1 MAHNFA
7 LVEAGT
13 QILFECLVCSRQIA
27 FARPGE
33 GQPCA
38 IADGDGWL
46 PAEEADRY
54 LEPCETPYTPPVP
67 VPEVITKR
75 QFLIQLI
82 RSSLVTEAEAAT
94 VAVQPPALVEAMLTP
109 MPTEAKIEARLT
121 WASMT
126 EVLRHDPLVELAIA
140 SGVMTEEQA
149 DQFFIAAAEI

>member
-33 GQPCA
+33 GEPSA
-38 IADGDGWL
+38 IPNGDGWL
-46 PAEEADRY
+46 PAENADDY
-54 LEPCETPYTPPVP
+54 LESCETPITPQVP
-67 VPEVITKR
+67 VPDKITKR

-94 VAVQPPALVEAMLTP
+94 VATQPPALVESMLSP
-109 MPTEAKIEARLT
+109 MSAEAKLEARLT

-140 SGVMTEEQA
+140 SGVMTSEQA